1 MLKKRLIAV
10 LILRDGQVVQ
20 SIKFKHTN
28 VIHYDPVHAMEAFN
42 KWSVDE
48 IVLLN
53 VSREAESREA
63 FAQSVE
69 HVSRHCFVP
78 LSVGGWITDAAYARE
93 LLSKGADKLVL
104 NTAFA
109 DDPELLRTLSRR
121 FGKQCIVA
129 SIDVKRDEGGSAKVA
144 VDRGNRLLDEA
155 PVSWALKAQG
165 LGAGE
170 IFFNSVDHDGARKGY
185 DLESLG
191 AIARAVD
198 VPVIAFGG
206 VFTWSHLLAG
216 IEAGADAVAAANI
229 FHYTEQATRKAK
241 SFLADAGVPV
251 RSEGRSLAQGQG
263 GGHNATTPPGERQ
276 ASPGPAAVTV

>member
-20 SIKFKHTN
+20 SIRFKHTN

-53 VSREAESREA
+53 VSRSIESRDGFAESV
-63 FAQSVE
+63 AQ
-69 HVSRHCFVP
+69 VSRHCFVP
-78 LSVGGWITDAAYARE
+78 LSVGGWITDSDYARQ
-93 LLSKGADKLVL
+93 LLNNGADKLVL
-104 NTAFA
+104 NSAFA
-109 DDPELLRTLSRR
+109 DAPDLIQSLSRR
-121 FGKQCIVA
+121 YGKQCIVA
-129 SIDVKRDEGGSAKVA
+129 SIDVKRDESGIPKVA
-144 VDRGNRLLDEA
+144 VDRGSRLLAES
-155 PVSWALKAQG
+155 PVAWAQQVQT

-185 DLESLG
+185 DIETIK
-191 AIARAVD
+191 AIAEAVD

-241 SFLADAGVPV
+241 SFLANAGVPV
-251 RSEGRSLAQGQG
+251 RSEGQSLAQSKI
-263 GGHNATTPPGERQ
+263 
-276 ASPGPAAVTV
+276 AS